1 MRSLLILVGLA
12 LCVGV
17 LAQDRVYKRVNPDG
31 SVDYSDQ
38 PTEDTK
44 VMKVPKDSTFTMPS
58 TPPLS
63 SSRSSKP
70 NTEADPAAIYESIE
84 ITAPENDEAI
94 RSNEGRVTAIA
105 KSVPMARK
113 GHSYRWSMDGRV
125 LEQKVSSPILQMIN
139 TNRGTHNL
147 EVAIVDSSG
156 NTLITSDTIVFHL
169 QRVSVGN

>member
-1 MRSLLILVGLA
+1 MRSLLILVGFV
-12 LCVGV
+12 LCFSV
-17 LAQDRVYKRVNPDG
+17 LAQERVYKRVNPDG
-31 SVDYSDQ
+31 SVVYTDQ
-38 PTEDTK
+38 PIEDAEL
-44 VMKVPKDSTFTMPS
+44 MKVPKASTFSMPS
-58 TPPLS
+58 APPLS
-63 SSRSSKP
+63 SSRSSTP
-70 NTEADPAAIYESIE
+70 NTEADPASIYQSIE

-113 GHSYRWSMDGRV
+113 THSYRWSLDGRV

-139 TNRGTHNL
+139 TDRGTHNL

-156 NTLITSDTIVFHL
+156 NTLITSDKIVFHL